1 MAEALSQSQIDE
13 LLNKMKEGTPATD
26 GPAEVKDTAKL
37 YDFSSPRKFTKDQLN
52 SLNTLYENY
61 ARILAVYLTGVLSDV
76 CTVEVDG
83 MEEQRYYEF
92 NNSIPDSTLVA
103 LITFEPEIKECAPS
117 TLILQIPTSYG
128 YLLID
133 RLLGGLGPAITPDRE
148 YTEIELTLLSVV
160 INNMVSY
167 IEESWSNFF
176 PLKVTLQS
184 VETNGRLLQAYS
196 QQDIVVITSL
206 EIKDIHHTGI
216 INICMPATNLD
227 DVISSFGARY
237 TQAVRLADSQREQ
250 MRHDLIMGHIRQSDL
265 QVEAILDE
273 CPMNLNDLIYL
284 QIGDV
289 ITLNTKM
296 YNDIDVKVAGIPWCT
311 ARIGE
316 FEENKAIKIVDILH
330 E

>member
-1 MAEALSQSQIDE
+1 MAEALSQSQIDD
-13 LLNKMKEGTPATD
+13 LLNKMREGSSSTD
-26 GPAEVKDTAKL
+26 EPTEVKDNVKL

-52 SLNTLYENY
+52 SLNTLFENY

-76 CTVEVDG
+76 CTIEVSG
-83 MEEQRYYEF
+83 IEEQRYYEF

-103 LITFEPEIKECAPS
+103 LISFEPDVKDCAPS
-117 TLILQIPTSYG
+117 TMLLQIPTSYG

-133 RLLGGLGPAITPDRE
+133 RLLGGLGPAISPDRE
-148 YTEIELTLLSVV
+148 YTEIELTLLTVV
-160 INNMVSY
+160 INHMVSY
-167 IEESWSNFF
+167 IEESWLNFF
-176 PLKVTLQS
+176 PLKVRLQS
-184 VETNGRLLQAYS
+184 IEVNGRLLQAYS

-216 INICMPATNLD
+216 VNICMPATNLD
-227 DVISSFGARY
+227 GVISSFGARY

-250 MRHDLIMGHIRQSDL
+250 MRQDLIMGHIRQSDL
-265 QVEAILDE
+265 KVEAILDE

-284 QIGDV
+284 QKGDV
-289 ITLNTKM
+289 ITLNAKM

-316 FEENKAIKIVDILH
+316 FEDNKAIKIVDILQQ
-330 E
+330 